1 MDCTGG
7 HLAAGDVD
15 GIYRGHGAGHGCKDL
30 KGDEMIEKKDGQ
42 EADSVGLHKGIW
54 VPRL

>member
-7 HLAAGDVD
+7 YLAAGDVD
-15 GIYRGHGAGHGCKDL
+15 GSYRGHGAGHGCNL
-30 KGDEMIEKKDGQ
+30 RGGEMIEKKDGQ
-42 EADSVGLHKGIW
+42 EADSVGLHKRIW